1 MMNAR
6 TRFWTGIAL
15 AGSLWLAML
24 LLGGAGWEQD
34 EALLAMIR
42 AGEDGVLAR
51 NAAVLTKF
59 GGWMVLS
66 AITIVAAIYLAFT
79 RRIRAALLLFM
90 VFGGRL
96 LVELMKVIVDRDRP
110 GASPY
115 LEALHSMS
123 FPSGHATNAM
133 ITYLAIAILVPVRQ
147 RNRAIAVGIGLAMA
161 IQVGWSRVAL
171 GYHWPSDI
179 VGGWAFGLLW
189 IMVCM
194 RLASARPDGEPNL
207 PSR

>member
-51 NAAVLTKF
+51 NASVLTKF

-110 GASPY
+110 GASP
-115 LEALHSMS
+115 
-123 FPSGHATNAM
+123 
-133 ITYLAIAILVPVRQ
+133 
-147 RNRAIAVGIGLAMA
+147 
-161 IQVGWSRVAL
+161 
-171 GYHWPSDI
+171 
-179 VGGWAFGLLW
+179 
-189 IMVCM
+189 
-194 RLASARPDGEPNL
+194 
-207 PSR
+207 